1 MLISTNVY
9 DGETQARRDDV
20 GENTHWDVFLFS
32 PATHP
37 QLRAFLFLPLS
48 LSSFLSLSLFLFLRW
63 FCSCKACNRKAN
75 CGRMIH
81 MAMVAARVAG
91 LWKEGACFFLTA
103 RNGREIKFL
112 EDIPPIYLW
121 CTWNS
126 VDIEFWYWN
135 ITLFDAV
142 QNSAI
147 YLLAQ
152 RLESPIIE
160 FLQFI
165 LWKNLSR
172 NRVFRIDLRKLNFW
186 NILTFLRMET
196 LSDILCELEMN
207 WMRMKRFNYRQCQ

>member
-37 QLRAFLFLPLS
+37 QLRAFLFLPLL

-112 EDIPPIYLW
+112 EDILPIYLW
-121 CTWNS
+121 
-126 VDIEFWYWN
+126 EFSALEFRGYRILILEYYSLWRWTEFRHLSFGATFGIPDN
-135 ITLFDAV
+135 RI
-142 QNSAI
+142 SAI
-147 YLLAQ
+147 YLGYE
-152 RLESPIIE
+152 RIFRGIE
-160 FLQFI
+160 CFGLI
-165 LWKNLSR
+165 Y
-172 NRVFRIDLRKLNFW
+172 V
-186 NILTFLRMET
+186 
-196 LSDILCELEMN
+196 N
-207 WMRMKRFNYRQCQ
+207 WIFGIF

>member
-48 LSSFLSLSLFLFLRW
+48 LSSFLSLSLSLSLSLRW

-121 CTWNS
+121 EFSALEFRGIILILEYYSLWRCT
-126 VDIEFWYWN
+126 EFRHLSFGATFGIPDN
-135 ITLFDAV
+135 RI
-142 QNSAI
+142 SAI
-147 YLLAQ
+147 YLMK
-152 RLESPIIE
+152 ESFE
-160 FLQFI
+160 E
-165 LWKNLSR
+165 SS
-172 NRVFRIDLRKLNFW
+172 V
-186 NILTFLRMET
+186 
-196 LSDILCELEMN
+196 SD
-207 WMRMKRFNYRQCQ
+207 WFT